1 MALWLPARE
10 LSRVMSPPANALK
23 GRGFLL
29 LKTSTRLGTETS
41 CSPGSARCR
50 GQTVDE
56 LVQWMEQEASPDR
69 F

>member
-29 LKTSTRLGTETS
+29 LKTSTRPGMFKTS

-50 GQTVDE
+50 G
-56 LVQWMEQEASPDR
+56 L
-69 F
+69 